1 MLVNQIAG
9 FLENRAGR
17 LLQLSKALSDAKI
30 DLVSLNIADT
40 SDFGIVRMITSDNQK
55 AIDALK
61 SAGFVV
67 KENELIGI
75 EVDDVPGGLTRV
87 LEGLAG
93 SDIDIEYLY
102 SYAKS
107 NSSKATILVKTADL
121 DKANKILKE
130 LKFI

>member
-1 MLVNQIAG
+1 MLVNQIAV

-17 LLQLSKALSDAKI
+17 LLSLSKALSDAKI

-40 SDFGIVRMITSDNQK
+40 SDFGNVRMITSDNQK

>member
-1 MLVNQIAG
+1 MLVNQIAV

-17 LLQLSKALSDAKI
+17 LLSLSKALSDAKI

-40 SDFGIVRMITSDNQK
+40 SDFGIVRMITSDNEK
-55 AIDALK
+55 AMQALK
-61 SAGFVV
+61 EAGFVV

-75 EVDDVPGGLTRV
+75 EVDDVPGGLTKV
-87 LEGLAG
+87 LEGLAS

-107 NSSKATILVKTADL
+107 NSAKATILVKAADL
-121 DKANKILKE
+121 EKANKTLKE

>member
-1 MLVNQIAG
+1 MLVNQIAV

-17 LLQLSKALSDAKI
+17 LLSLSKALSDAKI

-40 SDFGIVRMITSDNQK
+40 SDFGIVRMITSDNEK
-55 AIDALK
+55 AIGALK

>member
-1 MLVNQIAG
+1 MLVNQIAV

-17 LLQLSKALSDAKI
+17 LLSLSKALSDAKI

-40 SDFGIVRMITSDNQK
+40 SDFGIVRMITSDNEK
-55 AIDALK
+55 AMKALK
-61 SAGFVV
+61 EAGFVV

-75 EVDDVPGGLTRV
+75 EVDDVPGGLTKV
-87 LEGLAG
+87 LEGLAS

-107 NSSKATILVKTADL
+107 NSAKATILVKTADL
-121 DKANKILKE
+121 EKANKTLKE